1 MMTFGPKL
9 GFEFMSPMDD
19 GKIRVEVELPEGYNL
34 DATANVLDEIEKRV
48 QKHKE
53 VTHILTDLGKVS
65 DLDIG
70 TNMAAMNIQLV
81 DVKQRE
87 IGIEDMI
94 SVFVKELA
102 DIPNAKIK
110 VDLGSHV
117 GGPGAQIQFYL
128 LGQDL
133 DKLEELKNEIMA
145 KIKDVPGLINLDQT
159 SRAGKPEITVFPDR
173 EKVVEAGLTV
183 SDLALTLRSSVE
195 GIESSKYREFGN
207 EYDITV
213 TLNDNSVRTP
223 EDIGNIAV
231 ISPIAGAMRLSQVA
245 DVKFTRGYTKI
256 LHRDKFT
263 TISFTGS
270 PAKGVPL
277 GNVTTE
283 IGNRLAT
290 INFPLGYSIKWGG
303 NVRMMNDMIA
313 DMIFAFFLAVLL
325 TYMLLAAI
333 LESFWQPVMIML
345 TVVLAMIGVIL
356 SLYIT
361 NIAFSITSLMAIIM
375 LIGIVV
381 NNAILILDYTNQLR
395 REQGYLPKDALLEAC
410 PTKLKPQIMATT
422 AIILGMLP
430 LALGIGDAGKEMR
443 IPLGV
448 VAIGGLLVSTVLTL
462 FVIPAFYY
470 LVSKAKVHTVEKI

>member
-1 MMTFGPKL
+1 M
-9 GFEFMSPMDD
+9 
-19 GKIRVEVELPEGYNL
+19 
-34 DATANVLDEIEKRV
+34 
-48 QKHKE
+48 
-53 VTHILTDLGKVS
+53 
-65 DLDIG
+65 
-70 TNMAAMNIQLV
+70 
-81 DVKQRE
+81 
-87 IGIEDMI
+87 
-94 SVFVKELA
+94 
-102 DIPNAKIK
+102 
-110 VDLGSHV
+110 
-117 GGPGAQIQFYL
+117 
-128 LGQDL
+128 
-133 DKLEELKNEIMA
+133 
-145 KIKDVPGLINLDQT
+145 
-159 SRAGKPEITVFPDR
+159 
-173 EKVVEAGLTV
+173 
-183 SDLALTLRSSVE
+183 
-195 GIESSKYREFGN
+195 GN

-213 TLNDNSVRTP
+213 TLNDNSVRSP
-223 EDIGNIAV
+223 EDIGNITV
-231 ISPIAGAMRLSQVA
+231 VSPIVGALRLSQLA
-245 DVKFTRGYTKI
+245 DVRFTNGYTKI

-270 PAKGVPL
+270 PAEGVPL
-277 GNVTTE
+277 GNVTSE
-283 IGNRLAT
+283 IDKRLAT
-290 INFPLGYSIKWGG
+290 INLPPGYSIKWGG
-303 NVRMMNDMIA
+303 NVRMMNEMVA

-395 REQGYLPKDALLEAC
+395 REQGYLPKDALMEAC

-448 VAIGGLLVSTVLTL
+448 VAIGGLLVSTILTL

-470 LVSKAKVHTVEKI
+470 LTSKAKVHTVEKI

>member
-1 MMTFGPKL
+1 
-9 GFEFMSPMDD
+9 
-19 GKIRVEVELPEGYNL
+19 
-34 DATANVLDEIEKRV
+34 
-48 QKHKE
+48 
-53 VTHILTDLGKVS
+53 
-65 DLDIG
+65 
-70 TNMAAMNIQLV
+70 
-81 DVKQRE
+81 
-87 IGIEDMI
+87 MI
-94 SVFVKELA
+94 SIFVNELA

-110 VDLGSHV
+110 VDLGSHT

-173 EKVVEAGLTV
+173 EKVTEAGLTV

-195 GIESSKYREFGN
+195 GIESSKYRELGN

-223 EDIGNIAV
+223 EDIGNITV
-231 ISPIAGAMRLSQVA
+231 VSPLTGALRLSQVA
-245 DVKFTRGYTKI
+245 DIKFTRGYTKI

-277 GNVTTE
+277 GNVTSDIE
-283 IGNRLAT
+283 NRLAA
-290 INFPLGYSIKWGG
+290 INFPPGYSIKWGG
-303 NVRMMNDMIA
+303 NVRMMNDMVS

-345 TVVLAMIGVIL
+345 TVVLGMIGVIL

-361 NIAFSITSLMAIIM
+361 NIAFSITSMMAIIM

-395 REQGYLPKDALLEAC
+395 REHGIPPERCFNGSMPDKIKTADNGNHRNHSWYAPVSFRNWRCRKRDENSAWGCCNRRTPGFNNINLICYPCFLLFGFQG
-410 PTKLKPQIMATT
+410 
-422 AIILGMLP
+422 
-430 LALGIGDAGKEMR
+430 
-443 IPLGV
+443 
-448 VAIGGLLVSTVLTL
+448 
-462 FVIPAFYY
+462 
-470 LVSKAKVHTVEKI
+470 